1 MSTSEL
7 SWPLLLNTVVAG
19 EDLAHE
25 QARWAMDEIM
35 SGNRSGV
42 EIAGLLM
49 ALSVKGESVAEVAG
63 LADMMVEHAVP
74 LHVPSHAIDIVGT
87 GGDQAFTVNISTMS
101 SIVIA
106 ATGRTVIKHGN
117 RASSS
122 KSGSADCIEALGVR
136 LDLPVGTVEAMAEE
150 VGITFAFA
158 NVFHPAM
165 RFAAEARRGLR
176 VPTVF
181 NYLGPITNPGRPRA
195 SAVGVANARMAPVLA
210 GVFAERG
217 TSALVFRG
225 QDGLDELTVT
235 APSDVWE
242 VRQGRVDR
250 FVLDPFRQF
259 GIDRATVAD
268 LRGGSAEHNA
278 RVAREIFGGRP
289 GPIREAVLL
298 NAAAGI
304 VVADGI
310 GRAPAPDD
318 FFDRL
323 AAARD
328 LAARTIDEGA
338 AAAKVAE
345 WVAATGS

>member
-7 SWPLLLNTVVAG
+7 TWPLLLNTVVSG
-19 EDLAHE
+19 EDLSHE

-49 ALSVKGESVAEVAG
+49 ALQTKGESVAEVAG

-74 LHVPSHAIDIVGT
+74 LDVPTDAIDIVGT

-136 LDLPVGTVEAMAEE
+136 LDLPVETVAAMADR

-165 RFAAEARRGLR
+165 RFAAEARKGLR

-181 NYLGPITNPGRPRA
+181 NYLGPITNPGKPNA
-195 SAVGVANARMAPVLA
+195 SAVGVANARMAPIIA

-242 VRQGRVDR
+242 VRQGQVDQ
-250 FVLDPFRQF
+250 FVLDPFALF
-259 GIDRATVAD
+259 GIPRSTIAD
-268 LRGGSAEHNA
+268 LRGGSAVENA
-278 RVAREIFGGRP
+278 AIAREIFAGRT

-304 VVADGI
+304 AVADGI
-310 GRAPAPDD
+310 GQAPSPDD

-323 AAARD
+323 TAARD
-328 LAARTIDEGA
+328 LAARTLDDGGA
-338 AAAKVAE
+338 TNKIAE
-345 WVAATGS
+345 WVAATAG